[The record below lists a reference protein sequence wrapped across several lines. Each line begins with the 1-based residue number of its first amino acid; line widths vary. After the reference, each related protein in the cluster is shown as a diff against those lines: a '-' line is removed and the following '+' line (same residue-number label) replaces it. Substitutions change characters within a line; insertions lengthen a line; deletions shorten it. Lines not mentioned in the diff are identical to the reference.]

1 MRYGWMIAFLI
12 PLLAACGESEP
23 EEADP
28 AAVVKA
34 GETDAPAKIEIPA
47 EIRSRIVALEGAALT
62 GETPSLRSAGV
73 TIAPDVRT
81 AAEDDPVIIPGS
93 IRSPVI
99 PIVRRKGKVR
109 NLRIIQA
116 AADSIR
122 PICCT
127 VFINIIALKIIR
139 MVSR

>member
-1 MRYGWMIAFLI
+1 MIEAAMIWNEPNNKSHWDPEVDPDWTKFGAMAIAAAAF
-12 PLLAACGESEP
+12 
-23 EEADP
+23 
-28 AAVVKA
+28 
-34 GETDAPAKIEIPA
+34 
-47 EIRSRIVALEGAALT
+47 T
-62 GETPSLRSAGV
+62 GETPSFSSVGV

-127 VFINIIALKIIR
+127 VFINIIALKMIR